1 MLLLR
6 EFDSPLGTLT
16 AACDGEVI
24 TGLWLPGQKYFLTG
38 AEDAVPGDAPVFWSL
53 EQYLAAYFAGKA
65 PKMDLPLAPRGSAYR
80 QRVWR
85 ALLEIPYGQAITY
98 GQLAERVGGSPRSV
112 GGAVG
117 RNPIS
122 ILIPC
127 HRVVGAGGSLTGYAG
142 GLAAKR
148 FLLRLE
154 SEDNGKSAKI

>member
-6 EFDSPLGTLT
+6 EFGSPLGTLT
-16 AACDGEVI
+16 AACDGNAI
-24 TGLWLPGQKYFLTG
+24 TGLWLPGQKYYLAG
-38 AEDAVPGDAPVFWSL
+38 AEDAVPGDAPVFWAL
-53 EQYLAAYFAGKA
+53 ERYLVAYFAGEA
-65 PKMDLPLAPRGSAYR
+65 PKMDLPLAPQGSAYR
-80 QRVWR
+80 QQVWR
-85 ALLEIPYGQAITY
+85 ALLEIPYGQAVTY

-127 HRVVGAGGSLTGYAG
+127 HRVVGSGGSLTGYAG
-142 GLAAKR
+142 GLDAKR

-154 SEDNGKSAKI
+154 AGGGTWAEI